1 MPTGKPRKDKIIM
14 SNWRLIGQDNVVAF
28 LAKSLEKGSLCHAYL
43 FSAPEHSGKTAL
55 ALKLAQT
62 LNCTG
67 SEPPCGVCEP
77 CRRISAGIHS
87 DVQIIGLAVNDEG
100 KSKTEV
106 TIEQIRAINHAASM
120 PPYEGK
126 SRVFIIDEADRMSTG
141 AANALLK
148 TLEEPPPNVVF
159 VLTTSRENLVPE
171 TIRSRCVKLR
181 LASAPRT
188 EISRYLEKDLGFSAE
203 RAGLLARLSQGR
215 AGWAIIAAADET
227 VLSERKENLG
237 SFTEALESG
246 FDYRFELAARL
257 ATRFGKS
264 RAEIYRMLDQWLS
277 FCRDLLLVKLD
288 IKDEVVNTD
297 YMASLEAFAS
307 RVGTLEARS
316 LIGSLSSTRHYLEQ
330 NASAR
335 LALEV
340 LMLGLPLLGGSL
352 KKSG

>member
-1 MPTGKPRKDKIIM
+1 MAD
-14 SNWRLIGQDNVVAF
+14 WRLIGQDNVVTF
-28 LAKSLEKGSLCHAYL
+28 LAKSLESGGLCHAYL

-55 ALKLAQT
+55 ALKLAQA
-62 LNCTG
+62 LNCISG
-67 SEPPCGVCEP
+67 EPPCGVCEP
-77 CRRISAGIHS
+77 CRRIGVGIHS
-87 DVQIIGLAVNDEG
+87 DVQLVLAGTPTSDGKIHLDII
-100 KSKTEV
+100 K
-106 TIEQIRAINHAASM
+106 EQIDAINHAASM
-120 PPYEGK
+120 PPFEGRC
-126 SRVFIIDEADRMSTG
+126 RVFIIQDAEKMSLG

-148 TLEEPPPNVVF
+148 TLEEPPAKNVF
-159 VLTTSRENLVPE
+159 VLTTSREDEVPE
-171 TIRSRCVKLR
+171 TVRSRCVKLR

-188 EISRYLEKDLGFSAE
+188 EISHYLEKDLGFSAE

-215 AGWAIIAAADET
+215 AGWAIIAAADDT
-227 VLSERKENLG
+227 VLAERKENLDR
-237 SFTEALESG
+237 FAEALESG
-246 FDYRFELAARL
+246 FDYRFELAARQ

-297 YMASLEAFAS
+297 YKASLEAFAT

-316 LIGSLSSTRHYLEQ
+316 LIGSLSSTRQYLEQ
-330 NASAR
+330 NASPR

>member
-1 MPTGKPRKDKIIM
+1 VT
-14 SNWRLIGQDNVVAF
+14 NWRLIGQDNIVAF
-28 LAKSLEKGSLCHAYL
+28 LAKSLENGNLCHAYL

-55 ALKLAQT
+55 AIRLAQT
-62 LNCTG
+62 LNCIG
-67 SEPPCGVCEP
+67 SDPPCGVCEP
-77 CRRISAGIHS
+77 CRRIASGIHS
-87 DVQIIGLAVNDEG
+87 DVQVIGLAVNDEG

-106 TIEQIRAINHAASM
+106 TIEQIRAINHASSM

-126 SRVFIIDEADRMSTG
+126 CRVFIIEEADRMSTG

-171 TIRSRCVKLR
+171 TVRSRCVKLK

-188 EISRYLEKDLGFSAE
+188 EISQYLEKDLGFSAE

-215 AGWAIIAAADET
+215 AGWAIIAAADDA
-227 VLSERKENLG
+227 VLAERKENLDR
-237 SFTEALESG
+237 FAETLESD
-246 FDYRFELAARL
+246 FDFRFELAARL

-264 RAEIYRMLDQWLS
+264 RVEIYRMLDQWLS
-277 FCRDLLLVKLD
+277 FCRDLLLIKLD
-288 IKDEVVNTD
+288 INDEVVNTD
-297 YMASLEAFAS
+297 YMAALERLSS
-307 RVGTLEARS
+307 RVGTTEARS
-316 LIGSLSSTRHYLEQ
+316 IIGSLSNTRQYLEQ
-330 NASAR
+330 NASPR

>member
-1 MPTGKPRKDKIIM
+1 M

-28 LAKSLEKGSLCHAYL
+28 LAKSLEKGGLCHAYL
-43 FSAPEHSGKTAL
+43 FSAPEHTGKTAL

-67 SEPPCGVCEP
+67 NEPPCGGCEP
-77 CRRISAGIHS
+77 CRRIGAGIHS
-87 DVQIIGLAVNDEG
+87 DVQIIGLSVNEEG
-100 KSKTEV
+100 KSKTEI
-106 TIEQIRAINHAASM
+106 TIEQVRAINHAASL
-120 PPYEGK
+120 PPFEGK
-126 SRVFIIDEADRMSTG
+126 CRVFIIEEAERMSTG

-148 TLEEPPPNVVF
+148 TLEEPPPKVVF
-159 VLTTSRENLVPE
+159 VLTTSRENFVPE

-181 LASAPRT
+181 LAAAPRK
-188 EISRYLEKDLGFSAE
+188 EITRYLEHDLGFSAE

-215 AGWAIIAAADET
+215 AGWAIVAAADDA
-227 VLSERKENLG
+227 VLTERKENLDR
-237 SFTEALESG
+237 FIEALESG
-246 FDYRFELAARL
+246 FEYRFDLAARL

-264 RAEIYRMLDQWLS
+264 RAEIYRLLDQWLS
-277 FCRDLLLVKLD
+277 FCRDMLLVKLD

-297 YMASLEAFAS
+297 YEPALGQFAS
-307 RVGTLEARS
+307 RVGTAEARA
-316 LIGSLSSTRHYLEQ
+316 LIGSLSSTRQYLEQ

>member
-1 MPTGKPRKDKIIM
+1 M
-14 SNWRLIGQDNVVAF
+14 SNWRLIGQDNVVVF
-28 LAKSLEKGSLCHAYL
+28 LAKSLEKGGLCHAYL
-43 FSAPEHSGKTAL
+43 FSAPEHTGKTAL

-67 SEPPCGVCEP
+67 SEPPCGGCEA
-77 CRRISAGIHS
+77 CRRIGAGIHS
-87 DVQIIGLAVNDEG
+87 DVQVIGLTVNEEG

-106 TIEQIRAINHAASM
+106 TIEQIRAINHAASL

-126 SRVFIIDEADRMSTG
+126 CRVFIIEEAERMSTG

-148 TLEEPPPNVVF
+148 TLEEPPPKVVF

-171 TIRSRCVKLR
+171 TIKSRCVRLR
-181 LASAPRT
+181 LASAPRK

-215 AGWAIIAAADET
+215 AGWAIIAAADDT
-227 VLSERKENLG
+227 VLIERKENLDR
-237 SFTEALESG
+237 FIEALESG
-246 FDYRFELAARL
+246 FEYRFELAARL

-264 RAEIYRMLDQWLS
+264 RAEIYRLLDQWLS
-277 FCRDLLLVKLD
+277 FCRDMMLIKLD

-297 YMASLEAFAS
+297 YVPSLEALSS
-307 RVGTLEARS
+307 RLGTIEARS
-316 LIGSLSSTRHYLEQ
+316 VIGSLSSTRQYLEQ

>member
-1 MPTGKPRKDKIIM
+1 M

-28 LAKSLEKGSLCHAYL
+28 LAKSLESGGLCHAYL

-55 ALKLAQT
+55 ALKLAQA
-62 LNCTG
+62 LNCTS

-77 CRRISAGIHS
+77 CRRIASGIHS
-87 DVQIIGLAVNDEG
+87 DVQFIGLTVNDEG

-106 TIEQIRAINHAASM
+106 TIEQIRGINHAASL

-126 SRVFIIDEADRMSTG
+126 CRVFIIEEADRMSTG

-148 TLEEPPPNVVF
+148 TLEEPLPKVVF

-171 TIRSRCVKLR
+171 TVRSRCVRLR
-181 LASAPRT
+181 LASAPRK
-188 EISRYLEKDLGFSAE
+188 EISHYLEKDLGFSAE

-215 AGWAIIAAADET
+215 AGWAIIAAADDT
-227 VLSERKENLG
+227 VLAERKENLDR
-237 SFTEALESG
+237 FIEALESG
-246 FDYRFELAARL
+246 FEYRFELAARL

-264 RAEIYRMLDQWLS
+264 RAEIYRLLDQWLS
-277 FCRDLLLVKLD
+277 FCRDMMLVKLD

-297 YMASLEAFAS
+297 YISSLETLTS
-307 RVGTLEARS
+307 RVGTTEARS
-316 LIGSLSSTRHYLEQ
+316 LIGSLSSTRQYLEQ